1 MHAPKMVNLL
11 ENYSAVLFQVGLQNV
26 EDNAI
31 SKPKKRNPKPTLIF
45 IFFFLE
51 HSTTVTQCICFYC
64 CGPSMNMLFFSMLG
78 LCLG

>member
-26 EDNAI
+26 EDDAI
-31 SKPKKRNPKPTLIF
+31 SKQTKKDPKPTLIF
-45 IFFFLE
+45 LLE
-51 HSTTVTQCICFYC
+51 HSTIVTQCICFYC

-78 LCLG
+78 YSSIVCL